1 MTADSSKNAQD
12 VGAEGAQRRKV
23 WVTPTIEEADASEIT
38 TAKDPALYETAYLK
52 RGS

>member
-1 MTADSSKNAQD
+1 MTADSSKKAQD
-12 VGAEGAQRRKV
+12 VDAEGAQRRKV

-38 TAKDPALYETAYLK
+38 AKDPALFETTYLK